1 MSNYEVLIS
10 NYAKK
15 RKVDGVICG
24 HIHHAVSKHTMGIHY
39 INDGDW
45 VESCTALV
53 EHFDG
58 SLELIDWNKKR
69 KEIID
74 SSAASWILEG
84 VIKLLKNPFMTKIK

>member
-1 MSNYEVLIS
+1 
-10 NYAKK
+10 
-15 RKVDGVICG
+15 
-24 HIHHAVSKHTMGIHY
+24 MGIHY

-74 SSAASWILEG
+74 ITTNGAD
-84 VIKLLKNPFMTKIK
+84 KTLLRKTA